1 MKIKIMETDPRRL
14 RDMAGDFE
22 IEMPAGASVAD
33 MHAAIASAHR
43 RAVYVET
50 WWPPLLRKKFAQR
63 KNIAGVDGDF
73 DATHC

>member
-1 MKIKIMETDPRRL
+1 MKIKIMETDLRRL

-33 MHAAIASAHR
+33 MHVAIASAHR
-43 RAVYVET
+43 RAVYEET
-50 WWPPLLRKKFAQR
+50 RPALPRKKFVQR

-73 DATHC
+73 DATRC

>member
-1 MKIKIMETDPRRL
+1 MKIKIMETDPLRL

-22 IEMPAGASVAD
+22 VEIPAGASVAD

-43 RAVYVET
+43 RAVYEET
-50 WWPPLLRKKFAQR
+50 RPALLKKKFVQR

-73 DATHC
+73 DATRC

>member
-1 MKIKIMETDPRRL
+1 MKIKIMETDLRRL

-22 IEMPAGASVAD
+22 VEMPAGASVAD

-43 RAVYVET
+43 RAVYKET
-50 WWPPLLRKKFAQR
+50 WPALPRKKFAQR